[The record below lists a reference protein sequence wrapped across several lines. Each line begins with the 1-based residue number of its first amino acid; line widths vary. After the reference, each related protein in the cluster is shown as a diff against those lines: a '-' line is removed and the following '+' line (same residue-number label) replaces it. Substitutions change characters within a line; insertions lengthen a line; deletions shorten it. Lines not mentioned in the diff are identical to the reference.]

1 MPKITP
7 QVGILGGTFLF
18 ITSIAICTILV
29 PLRMLELGF
38 SLPQIGVV
46 AATAAMI
53 SLLGQ
58 LPGGAFCDR
67 SGQRLPLVLSFLSLS
82 FVGLGMIISNTLLL
96 FVISMVFRGFSGALY
111 FPASQSYASLL
122 DPPRAAV
129 ILGRQTSAIAIAS
142 IAGALTAGY
151 VASFFGFITAFAISA
166 VLAFLGLVLT
176 MLTPKLPETDAQK
189 TPQPFRVILKNAR
202 FLLSTSRTLQLALFC
217 AFLAAIPFALN
228 GSFYPVYYV
237 SLGYDERMVG
247 ILSALLNITV
257 FITGLAFGYLNKRF
271 HFRIII
277 IASLLG
283 TGLSMVFL
291 AWSTSLFLIIPV
303 IMLQG
308 LVLGLAAVMSVFLAS
323 EAAGAGERGI
333 SIGVMEMGFSGALFL
348 IPLSFGFA
356 LERIEYG
363 TAFLILGTFLIFF
376 GVLFKTTIRRSALN
390 QPMQKRKV
398 SA

>member
-1 MPKITP
+1 MLRITP

-18 ITSIAICTILV
+18 IMSISICTILV

-38 SLPQIGVV
+38 SLTQIGVV
-46 AATAAMI
+46 TATSAMI

-82 FVGLGMIISNTLLL
+82 FVGLGMIISNTLPL
-96 FVISMVFRGFSGALY
+96 FVISMVFRGFAGALY

-122 DPPRAAV
+122 DPSRAAV
-129 ILGRQTSAIAIAS
+129 ILGRQTSTIAIAL

-151 VASFFGFITAFAISA
+151 VASFFGFILAFAISV
-166 VLAFLGLVLT
+166 VLAGQGLVLT
-176 MLTPKLPETDAQK
+176 FLTPKLPETDAQK
-189 TPQPFRVILKNAR
+189 TPQRFTVVLKNAL
-202 FLLSTSRTLQLALFC
+202 FLLSASRTLQLAIFC
-217 AFLAAIPFALN
+217 AFIAAIPFALN

-247 ILSALLNITV
+247 ILSALLNIAV
-257 FITGLAFGYLNKRF
+257 FITGMAFGYLNKRF

-277 IASLLG
+277 TISLLG

-291 AWSTSLFLIIPV
+291 AWSTTMFQLIPV

-308 LVLGLAAVMSVFLAS
+308 LVLGLATVMSVFLAS

-333 SIGVMEMGFSGALFL
+333 TIGVMEMGFSGALFL

-363 TAFLILGTFLIFF
+363 TAFLILGAFLISL
-376 GVLFKTTIRRSALN
+376 GVLFKTAIRRSYIKAEL
-390 QPMQKRKV
+390 R
-398 SA
+398 